1 MINPIF
7 FIILTL
13 LELYS
18 WVIIAQVIL
27 SWLVAFQVINT
38 NNQFVYSIGQVLYR
52 LTEPLYRRLRPFIP
66 DMGGLDLTPLVGL
79 LVIFFLR
86 YIIQYIGFQLAIM

>member
-27 SWLVAFQVINT
+27 SWLIAFQVINT

-52 LTEPLYRRLRPFIP
+52 LTEPLYQRLRPFIP

-86 YIIQYIGFQLAIM
+86 YIIQYLGYQLAMM

>member
-27 SWLVAFQVINT
+27 SWLIAFQVINT

-52 LTEPLYRRLRPFIP
+52 LTEPLYQRLRPFIP

-86 YIIQYIGFQLAIM
+86 YIIQYIGYQLAML

>member
-1 MINPIF
+1 MINPVF
-7 FIILTL
+7 FILLTL

-27 SWLVAFQVINT
+27 SWLIAFQVMNT
-38 NNQFVYSIGQVLYR
+38 NNQFVYSVVQVLYR

-66 DMGGLDLTPLVGL
+66 DMGGLDLTPLVAL

-86 YIIQYIGFQLAIM
+86 YIIQYIGYQLAML